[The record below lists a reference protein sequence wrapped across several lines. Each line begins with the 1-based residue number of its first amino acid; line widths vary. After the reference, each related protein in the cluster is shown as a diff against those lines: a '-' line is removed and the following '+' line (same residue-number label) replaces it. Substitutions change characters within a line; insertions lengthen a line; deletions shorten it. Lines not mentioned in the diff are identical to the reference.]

1 MTCVFGQ
8 LPTVLPC
15 HPPAD
20 PADSRAASAD
30 QPRRTGPP
38 PVRTRR
44 PTPQPTPGPQP
55 SMWAGIVPDG
65 LLENTEPLILPSR
78 VRPQGGGTQDTPD
91 EALFAAIV
99 CVLVGG
105 CAWGRCH
112 PVRRLEADRASPVPD
127 LVAGRRGGP
136 TPRSGPAPTRGRRP
150 SRRDPDRALLRPTS
164 TKPHSV
170 VDLPPLREQGRA
182 PSRSWTEAAMT
193 GTTKSRLR
201 ASTAVCR
208 LRPHLLVGV
217 PPSVDDGGGL
227 GRRGPTTSRSRLRS
241 AR

>member
-1 MTCVFGQ
+1 MRRCSPPSSACWSAGVPGGAATRFGV
-8 LPTVLPC
+8 LRPTVHRRFPIW
-15 HPPAD
+15 
-20 PADSRAASAD
+20 SRAY
-30 QPRRTGPP
+30 
-38 PVRTRR
+38 
-44 PTPQPTPGPQP
+44 
-55 SMWAGIVPDG
+55 
-65 LLENTEPLILPSR
+65 
-78 VRPQGGGTQDTPD
+78 
-91 EALFAAIV
+91 
-99 CVLVGG
+99 VGG
-105 CAWGRCH
+105 RLHEA
-112 PVRRLEADRASPVPD
+112 VLRRLEDS
-127 LVAGRRGGP
+127 
-136 TPRSGPAPTRGRRP
+136 RP